1 MNSLAAVVKT
11 YLCRFFY
18 ASMLIMIEDLP
29 HPLSPGENFYVYKK
43 IKTYNITIFYSKDM
57 MMVNT
62 KEKH

>member
-11 YLCRFFY
+11 YLCRRFFY

-43 IKTYNITIFYSKDM
+43 IKTYNIL
-57 MMVNT
+57 
-62 KEKH
+62 